1 MTAGEIGSGGGGG
14 RQQRGGKTCSKR
26 GSGRRVSSGAVVLQ
40 GRRLAGGR
48 EPGASRQVLPARRL
62 VSEFLAV
69 QSGKPLL
76 RETLAL
82 ANEWLKSSRRRTL
95 GGGWDFLFQINT
107 QRFPSPPTEVCQ
119 SLEVRHR
126 PPPPPRDRRKPRKRR
141 DWVRARGSYTGRA
154 AVSGPRDFALA
165 LSLLQ
170 GPRPALWPPEPS
182 WKKSLKRV
190 RLGTGEKQGP
200 FRCWPAPGSASVLG
214 AKVHE
219 KCGRGSRIC

>member
-40 GRRLAGGR
+40 GGRLAGGR

-76 RETLAL
+76 RETSAL

-95 GGGWDFLFQINT
+95 GGG
-107 QRFPSPPTEVCQ
+107 
-119 SLEVRHR
+119 
-126 PPPPPRDRRKPRKRR
+126 
-141 DWVRARGSYTGRA
+141 
-154 AVSGPRDFALA
+154 
-165 LSLLQ
+165 
-170 GPRPALWPPEPS
+170 
-182 WKKSLKRV
+182 
-190 RLGTGEKQGP
+190 GTSCFK
-200 FRCWPAPGSASVLG
+200 
-214 AKVHE
+214 
-219 KCGRGSRIC
+219 